1 MKNARR
7 FLGVALAVMMILSTF
22 ATAVS
27 AVTFSDVDQNASYKD
42 AIMTLSAFGI
52 IKGYDDGTFK
62 PNQNVT
68 RAEFTAMLMRTL
80 NMDGIGNSSSAN
92 LPFSDVSDQNSDIS
106 WSIHN
111 IDTAYGMKIVNGYED
126 GTFRPSDNVAYEEAV
141 KMIVCALG
149 YGANV
154 SVDVEPWYANY
165 MSQAAQIGITQNAA
179 SLGAAGTPASR
190 ACIAQ
195 LLYDSLDVKLVKNNE
210 LSQDTV
216 LSDYWKVVKNV
227 GVIAANGVTSLDS
240 PDINLRDDEIQIYAK
255 EPDSNI
261 YETRTYKT
269 TDATLKNYLG
279 YQVEYYYVDNRTDV
293 RELKVVILKSNEPM
307 TINAKDVDAN
317 TTTRTQIR
325 YYKSPT
331 DRNTTVLSLDTD
343 NVVIYNGKLYGPNRA
358 SSAFDVNM
366 IPEVGNITLID
377 SNRDGKYDVINIMDY
392 EVYYVSSK
400 TQTDYSIV
408 DNVTKASTE
417 NKKLVL
423 DVEDTSAELSIVNK
437 AGNEVSYASI
447 VVGNLICYA
456 ESNTNNGGTLYRRA
470 VVLNDVVTGEVTGR
484 EAGESITVSG
494 KKYQYSNA
502 APWVKFSSSETPLAE
517 PKTQDNYTFVLDLN
531 GDVVAYDKKL
541 SPGNAGQ
548 YGYIVGYSTASDK
561 FEESIEIKV
570 LTAGGQ
576 TVLYNVYKG
585 TRVNGEV
592 CSTPSQ
598 VLRALEDAAEVSNT
612 DGGENLTI
620 QQVIKY
626 TTKTTK
632 NEGTVLDS
640 IITAENTELLS
651 NDISDDELYVYGKVR
666 ASEESKFLK
675 SSRSLTISN
684 GGKINIGNAIIFS
697 VPNNRREYTEYKKQ
711 SLDLAFKNG
720 ASYNVEVFDVET
732 GGMAKVVVLYGADS
746 STVVDSSSPV
756 YVLEEMAEE
765 INYDEGDNMI
775 KIKGYKSSY
784 RQPKEKF
791 DEWLSPESIRDD
803 KKLKAGT
810 IFRAG
815 TDSDGYTKIVNS
827 KDILYTYGSPV
838 EGTIDK
844 EDVIANIDYYEAEY
858 TVILGSVIA
867 VNDYSIVVAP
877 KILGKGDDGAF
888 GENYPGDTYNFFLN
902 DFNGARALRYDKLG
916 GELVITD
923 VSSDY
928 ESVIQG
934 LSAYNN
940 GVTKPAEVLIY
951 MSNGKVRL
959 FCVLAE

>member
-531 GDVVAYDKKL
+531 GDVVAYDKKN
-541 SPGNAGQ
+541 SSGNAGQ

-640 IITAENTELLS
+640 IITAEGVS
-651 NDISDDELYVYGKVR
+651 GGKDITDDTLYMYDRVN
-666 ASEESKFLK
+666 ASEKSKYT
-675 SSRSLTISN
+675 SSAKSLTASN
-684 GGKINIGNAIIFS
+684 GGKVNIGSATIFL
-697 VPNNRREYTEYKKQ
+697 VPSNRRDYTEYKKGNL
-711 SLDLAFKNG
+711 SLNFKNG
-720 ASYNVEVFDVET
+720 GSYNVEVFDMST
-732 GGMAKVVVLYGADS
+732 TNAAKVVVLYDANS

-756 YVLEEMAEE
+756 YVLQEMGDE
-765 INYDEGDNMI
+765 INENEGGQMT
-775 KIKGYKSSY
+775 KIKGYMSSY
-784 RQPKEKF
+784 QQPRGTF
-791 DEWLSPESIRDD
+791 DDWLSPESVNAAYNMKI
-803 KKLKAGT
+803 GS

-815 TDSDGYTKIVNS
+815 TDNDGYTQIIDRN
-827 KDILYTYGSPV
+827 DILYSYGEPAR
-838 EGTIDK
+838 GFMKK
-844 EDVIANIDYYEAEY
+844 EDVVASADYYEAEF
-858 TVILGSVIA
+858 TAILGSVIA
-867 VNDYSIVVAP
+867 VDDYSIVVAP
-877 KILGKGDDGAF
+877 EILDEGDAL
-888 GENYPGDTYNFFLN
+888 GENYPNTTYNFN
-902 DFNGARALRYDKLG
+902 ISDFSSARSLKYDTAG
-916 GELVITD
+916 RDLVITD